1 MRGPLGFG
9 NTEALRR
16 NTHDLPIAT
25 QKLVTKEAAPVGV
38 IKFSVW
44 LSKATAAPALQK
56 MLLNQQVHLVDMTG
70 VVKGCSWAFD

>member
-1 MRGPLGFG
+1 MWPTGLW
-9 NTEALRR
+9 NTEAFRR
-16 NTHDLPIAT
+16 YTQDLSMAT

-56 MLLNQQVHLVDMTG
+56 MLLNQQVHLVDMVG
-70 VVKGCSWAFD
+70 AVKGCSWVFD